1 MCFFNARRKICLEEK
16 LWMLPAHRSRRQ
28 IKGKDVW
35 ETASIRPMNVAATNA
50 III

>member
-16 LWMLPAHRSRRQ
+16 LLTLPAHRSHHQ
-28 IKGKDVW
+28 TKGKDVW
-35 ETASIRPMNVAATNA
+35 EMASIRLMSVAAMSV